1 MHLCQWQ
8 NKTKNNIF
16 SIFFFTHPVEWR
28 AQNYGSLWELLW
40 LLFTDKMHIR
50 ILKFQYTSQ
59 GNYFVTFLY
68 VLFDDVHFIYDMTAE
83 TKSFYDDG
91 IKLSVNFMKTPNKRE
106 WMRFFSMIS
115 VELGFW
121 LGVFY
126 WNESIEYHNWH
137 YRRK

>member
-1 MHLCQWQ
+1 
-8 NKTKNNIF
+8 
-16 SIFFFTHPVEWR
+16 
-28 AQNYGSLWELLW
+28 
-40 LLFTDKMHIR
+40 MHIR

-59 GNYFVTFLY
+59 RNYFVTFLY